1 MCNAV
6 STKAPSTPSANPPT
20 GHAEGG
26 RPAPLQ
32 IRFGVPLPL
41 FGSSWAEVRDIA
53 LRAEAAGY
61 DDVWVSDHLMAVP
74 DPATTVLEGWT
85 MLVTLAAVTQRV
97 TLDTL
102 VLASTFRQP
111 LLLAKV
117 VETLASIAGPRLLL
131 GLGADWLE
139 AEHRAFGL
147 EFPPLAERAARLE
160 ATIGAARERTPELE
174 LLVGGA
180 GSRTIDLAVRKAD
193 WWNARVTASTSCR
206 P

>member
-1 MCNAV
+1 
-6 STKAPSTPSANPPT
+6 
-20 GHAEGG
+20 
-26 RPAPLQ
+26 
-32 IRFGVPLPL
+32 
-41 FGSSWAEVRDIA
+41 
-53 LRAEAAGY
+53 
-61 DDVWVSDHLMAVP
+61 MAVP

-102 VLASTFRQP
+102 VLA
-111 LLLAKV
+111 
-117 VETLASIAGPRLLL
+117 
-131 GLGADWLE
+131 
-139 AEHRAFGL
+139 
-147 EFPPLAERAARLE
+147 
-160 ATIGAARERTPELE
+160 TPELE